1 LAWSTTPWNKLA
13 TPALAVNPKL
23 TYVKV
28 KQGRQF
34 FILAKTTLKIL
45 KGEYETVDSFK
56 GLKMEG
62 LAFEPHFDFY
72 PIKTGQYA
80 YVVTNADFVGADEGT
95 GVVTIAAYGEDDFKL
110 MKEKNIPMIE
120 HIDQEGMIK
129 DMVKGYGGMYYL
141 KANQKVNEE
150 LAGRDLI
157 YRQDK
162 ITHSVPVCWRCKA
175 RLIYAPQK
183 AWFINVQKLK
193 KKLLESN
200 DKINWIPEHIKKGRF
215 AMGIKEA
222 PDWCISRNRYW
233 ATPMPV
239 WKCNKCKAQ
248 KVVGSIAEIE
258 KLSGK
263 KVKDLHRPYIDEF
276 VFKCECG
283 GKMKRIPEV
292 LDCWLESGSM
302 PYGER
307 HYPFENKKELMQSFP
322 ADFISEYVAQTRAWF
337 YVMHVL
343 SNALFG
349 LNCFKNVIVTGV
361 IMGSDGRK
369 MSKSYGNYPDPKKTL
384 EKYGGDAV
392 RLFLMNSAL
401 LSGENVNVSED
412 DIKDQLKTIILPI
425 YNCLRYYS
433 TYAELFRYKAGRSK
447 SHNILDKWIKLRLN
461 QFVYESEQNLTQY
474 LVPPAVRLIQ
484 PFVSDLSTWFIRLS
498 RQRFVRG
505 DKEALATLY
514 EVLYDFSRA
523 VAPTIPFISEE
534 VWQFIKDDKDKE
546 SVHLTD
552 YPSGKKLST
561 EEEGFLQQMQEIRDL
576 ISLGHRQR
584 KEQNL
589 PLRQPLAKA
598 EVKSGLKRPS
608 EAMLTLVKQEL
619 NVKKLLW
626 TKAGAEASVV
636 LDTKL
641 TKELE
646 DEGEARNLVRKIGAM
661 RKKMNLGIKD
671 KITVKLPSWPEKY
684 TRYIIDNAMVK
695 TIKKAKS
702 FEVET
707 E

>member
-1 LAWSTTPWNKLA
+1 
-13 TPALAVNPKL
+13 
-23 TYVKV
+23 
-28 KQGRQF
+28 
-34 FILAKTTLKIL
+34 
-45 KGEYETVDSFK
+45 
-56 GLKMEG
+56 
-62 LAFEPHFDFY
+62 
-72 PIKTGQYA
+72 
-80 YVVTNADFVGADEGT
+80 
-95 GVVTIAAYGEDDFKL
+95 
-110 MKEKNIPMIE
+110 
-120 HIDQEGMIK
+120 
-129 DMVKGYGGMYYL
+129 
-141 KANQKVNEE
+141 
-150 LAGRDLI
+150 
-157 YRQDK
+157 
-162 ITHSVPVCWRCKA
+162 
-175 RLIYAPQK
+175 
-183 AWFINVQKLK
+183 
-193 KKLLESN
+193 
-200 DKINWIPEHIKKGRF
+200 
-215 AMGIKEA
+215 
-222 PDWCISRNRYW
+222 
-233 ATPMPV
+233 V